1 MAFGLKKLISQE
13 SCRGRIPV
21 SKMAI
26 YSLGCYRESRRI
38 YVLCSQGA

>member
-1 MAFGLKKLISQE
+1 MAFGLKKAYE

-21 SKMAI
+21 SKKAI